1 MTDNKNKKRE
11 DGATE
16 RAQEIVDSLFGK
28 NTSAKSAGSQKDLAD
43 DTAGRM
49 AAVAG
54 RAVGKVALGFSK
66 GMRAISANNSAK
78 NKGATPTKRKR
89 NTVTNEVNSVKRRSV
104 KSSSASRTRVVK
116 ADWGE
121 VQSVSD
127 EITRPIDE
135 EIIFGTDK
143 TQVLSDATQVLSS
156 EGQVS
161 TQKTQVL
168 TGGGKAS
175 SQKTQ
180 ILSSEDKVSSQKEQ
194 AISTDEVEEE
204 KQELSSEEA
213 ESEALSEAQDQAKG
227 AKDAEGVDGAED
239 AEGDDGA
246 EGAEGASQETEA
258 VGDETSEDGE
268 TKAKDAE
275 IDAEGAEGT
284 GSAEGAKGAEATKGA
299 GSAEADAED
308 EDAKSDSED
317 AKDDTDDASAE
328 PDTDADGALSDTNA
342 DEVEDDEVSDGKNEE
357 GASEE
362 ELEEFDEDSEEKPDS
377 SEQDSDEEISE
388 EDDAED
394 GEDTAEDTEEAS
406 EDSEEDTEDG
416 TEDSEED
423 TEEAEEDDSEEDDES
438 EDSQDSE
445 DDSEAT
451 DDDAEEDEEEEEDDS
466 ILSSR
471 RKASP
476 SKRGRATT
484 SVSAGSVVSSLVRA
498 PLNRRHAKKEAW
510 ESSKASRRSVLE
522 DADYTSSYKAYQKML
537 TKGGARKSGVL
548 RGLHNTPGCYA
559 IATYPPKLKWDRDL
573 ASYTDIYVGMA
584 ERVGEGVLECCSCHG
599 CADVYADIKYKQNVH
614 VFIYACDEDD
624 LEQLQVELIEIL
636 GADKSYNANI

>member
-28 NTSAKSAGSQKDLAD
+28 NASAKSAGSQKDLSD

-49 AAVAG
+49 ATVAG

-89 NTVTNEVNSVKRRSV
+89 NTVPSEVNSVKRRSV
-104 KSSSASRTRVVK
+104 KSSSVSRTRVVK
-116 ADWGE
+116 ADEWGE
-121 VQSVSD
+121 AQSVSD

-156 EGQVS
+156 EDPALA
-161 TQKTQVL
+161 QKTQVL

-180 ILSSEDKVSSQKEQ
+180 VL
-194 AISTDEVEEE
+194 ATDEAEEE

-213 ESEALSEAQDQAKG
+213 EGKALSEAQDQTRG
-227 AKDAEGVDGAED
+227 VKDAEGVDGAED
-239 AEGDDGA
+239 AEGADGT
-246 EGAEGASQETEA
+246 EGAEGASQDTEA
-258 VGDETSEDGE
+258 VGDDTSEDGE
-268 TKAKDAE
+268 AKAEDAE
-275 IDAEGAEGT
+275 DAEVDAEGTE
-284 GSAEGAKGAEATKGA
+284 GAEATKGA
-299 GSAEADAED
+299 GNSEADAED
-308 EDAKSDSED
+308 KDAKSDSED
-317 AKDDTDDASAE
+317 AEDDTDDASAE
-328 PDTDADGALSDTNA
+328 SDADADGASSDA
-342 DEVEDDEVSDGKNEE
+342 DANDVEDDEASDSKDESNKDK
-357 GASEE
+357 ADSSEE
-362 ELEEFDEDSEEKPDS
+362 ELEESDEDSEEKLDS
-377 SEQDSDEEISE
+377 SEQDSDEEASE

-394 GEDTAEDTEEAS
+394 GEDTAEDAEEAS
-406 EDSEEDTEDG
+406 
-416 TEDSEED
+416 EDSEED
-423 TEEAEEDDSEEDDES
+423 TEEAEEDDSEEGEET

-445 DDSEAT
+445 DDAEAT
-451 DDDAEEDEEEEEDDS
+451 DDDTEEDVEEEEDDS

-471 RKASP
+471 RKTSP
-476 SKRGRATT
+476 SKRRRATT
-484 SVSAGSVVSSLVRA
+484 SVSAGSVVSSLVRV
-498 PLNRRHAKKEAW
+498 PLNRHHAKKEAW